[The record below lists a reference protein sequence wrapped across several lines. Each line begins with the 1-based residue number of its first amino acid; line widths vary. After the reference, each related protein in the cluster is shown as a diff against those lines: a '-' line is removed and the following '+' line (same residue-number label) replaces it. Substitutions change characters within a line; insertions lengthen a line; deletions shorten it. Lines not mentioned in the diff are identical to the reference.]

1 LRDNAIRYVYE
12 QGASQPNWDVP
23 ARQVQDAIGA
33 TKQDFD
39 ALVLMLHTQGMLAMG
54 QMNHI
59 GLSPKGQQEA
69 ERLDPITSWSE
80 ASRPP
85 APPIIV
91 SNTEQGAVVQ
101 INTGANSTQ
110 TVTVNQDDARRL
122 EALAEIIRQVETAGL
137 SQRELAEVRDGLA
150 TLQSAITDQ
159 RPTII
164 PVLASAVAGTLKSA
178 GSSLGSGLA
187 TRLLSLFG

>member
-1 LRDNAIRYVYE
+1 MPSQRLRALRDNAIRYVYE

-101 INTGANSTQ
+101 INTGANST
-110 TVTVNQDDARRL
+110 
-122 EALAEIIRQVETAGL
+122 
-137 SQRELAEVRDGLA
+137 EVRDGLA